1 MKEIISIRL
10 DNEMDLILA
19 HKRSI
24 KLAELCGLMASSQT
38 RFATAVS
45 EIARCA
51 IASGLES
58 YLVLG
63 INSLNGGKKEITAVL
78 HDKID
83 LAGCNP
89 EAFNYAKRLVKDI
102 ITSAEQGDY
111 KIILAAKVPYSGIL
125 SELRISSFIEYFK
138 KEAPLSAYDE
148 IRKKNIQLIE
158 LADKVTESENNYRQL
173 TDTLPFIVFSV
184 SKSDKIFVTNKSAE
198 NLLGTTV
205 KEFSPAIIHKLFYA
219 DDAESVIKA
228 WSVAKKK
235 QSVQSIQA
243 RLFTASSPV
252 WYQVYIVP
260 NTDEKENSTGWI
272 ISMINIHAQKLVEE
286 TLKDN
291 KELREAQQKL
301 KEYNDELQLKN
312 KELEQ
317 FAYIASH
324 DLQEP
329 LRKIRNFISLSQHNR
344 KDEEKQDFY
353 FSKISGAAER
363 MSQLIKDVLGYSRLA
378 VKPELFTQTD
388 LNKIIEE
395 VKNDLEFTIREKGA
409 EINAE
414 DLPTVMGSPVQ
425 LSQLFYNLIS
435 NSLKFNTSKPIINVT
450 ISRVSEDAASFYK
463 ITVKDNGIGIE
474 PHHIGKVFTIFKRL
488 HSQNEYPGT
497 GIGLA
502 LCKKIVENH
511 SGKIEIDTGV
521 NNGTSISIYLPA
533 SK

>member
-1 MKEIISIRL
+1 MKEIIRIRL

-51 IASGLES
+51 IASGEDS
-58 YLVLG
+58 HLVLG
-63 INSLNGGKKEITAVL
+63 INSLNGGKKEIVAIL
-78 HDKID
+78 NDKID

-102 ITSAEQGDY
+102 ITNVEQEVF
-111 KIILAAKVPYSGIL
+111 KITLAAKVPYSGIL
-125 SELRISSFIEYFK
+125 SEMRVNSFIEYFK

-158 LADKVTESENNYRQL
+158 LADRVTESEDNYRQL
-173 TDTLPFIVFSV
+173 TDTLPFIIFSV
-184 SKSDKIFVTNKSAE
+184 SKADKIFVTNKTAE
-198 NLLGTTV
+198 NLLGNL
-205 KEFSPAIIHKLFYA
+205 KEFSPAAIHHLFYS
-219 DDAESVIKA
+219 DDAEQVLKVWAI
-228 WSVAKKK
+228 AKKK

-243 RLFTASSPV
+243 RLIATPSPV
-252 WYQVYIVP
+252 WYQVYMMP

-272 ISMINIHAQKLVEE
+272 ISMVNIQAQKLVEE

-291 KELREAQQKL
+291 KELKEAQEKL
-301 KEYNDELQLKN
+301 RQYNDELQGKN

-344 KDEEKQDFY
+344 NDEEKQDFY
-353 FSKISGAAER
+353 FSKIGAAAER
-363 MSQLIKDVLGYSRLA
+363 MSQLIKDVLGYSKLS
-378 VKPELFTQTD
+378 VKPELFVQTD

-395 VKNDLEFTIREKGA
+395 VKHDLEFAIREKNA
-409 EINAE
+409 EINSVN
-414 DLPTVMGSPVQ
+414 LPIATGSPVQ
-425 LSQLFYNLIS
+425 LSQLFYNLIG
-435 NSLKFNTSKPIINVT
+435 NSLKFNDGIPVVNILCEKINDNNVT
-450 ISRVSEDAASFYK
+450 FHKISV
-463 ITVKDNGIGIE
+463 VDNGIGIE
-474 PHHIGKVFTIFKRL
+474 PRHADKVFTIFQRL
-488 HSQNEYPGT
+488 HTQSEYPGT

-502 LCKKIVENH
+502 LCKKIIENH
-511 SGKIEIDTGV
+511 SGKIELNSTTQK
-521 NNGTSISIYLPA
+521 GTSISVFLPLA
-533 SK
+533 